1 VGYKTSDFARHII
14 FGDTRIRLQHR
25 KQWMLCF
32 VFHNYV
38 CKHSSHQYV
47 LTRHKNAAKKQERS
61 EDQNICTAHYD
72 RLVYYKADEKQ
83 LTSEDIATQQRNSG
97 TNVRHDE
104 DENKSACS
112 ASK

>member
-1 VGYKTSDFARHII
+1 MDVVFCVSQL
-14 FGDTRIRLQHR
+14 RLQTQQPSIR
-25 KQWMLCF
+25 T
-32 VFHNYV
+32 Y
-38 CKHSSHQYV
+38 
-47 LTRHKNAAKKQERS
+47 TTQERS

-83 LTSEDIATQQRNSG
+83 LTSEDIATQRRNSG